1 MTHVR
6 VPWACPEKIE
16 GDSETTD
23 VLKPSNM
30 CIDSKVTLFVPT
42 GRQRLEVSTY
52 KHTHVLCLY
61 QVCGLGYLFNIS
73 VPLLPVCE
81 VGWHT

>member
-6 VPWACPEKIE
+6 VPWAFPEKTE
-16 GDSETTD
+16 GESKTTD
-23 VLKPSNM
+23 VLKPPNM

-42 GRQRLEVSTY
+42 GRQGLEVHTY

-61 QVCGLGYLFNIS
+61 QAWGLGYLFNIS
-73 VPLLPVCE
+73 VPLLPVCK